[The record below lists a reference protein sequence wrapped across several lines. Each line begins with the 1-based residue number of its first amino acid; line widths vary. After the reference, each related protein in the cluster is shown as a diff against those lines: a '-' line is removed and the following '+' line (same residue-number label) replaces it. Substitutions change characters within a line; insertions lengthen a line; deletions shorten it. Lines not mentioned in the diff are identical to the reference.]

1 MNKFYII
8 LIIVLILLFHDNFRK
23 IRNENVVY
31 IGNYKT
37 KNFQKDSKSFFKD
50 VEDKKIYS
58 EETLEELARTE
69 DQFLALES
77 ETVCGGLSRYR
88 EAMVLDQQMKDRFM
102 GLDFKH
108 HHIHLKQMSEPNKLI
123 NKDLHCA

>member
-8 LIIVLILLFHDNFRK
+8 LIIVLFLLLHDNFRK
-23 IRNENVVY
+23 IRNDNIVY

-50 VEDKKIYS
+50 VENKKIYS

-88 EAMVLDQQMKDRFM
+88 EAMVLDQQMKDRFRA
-102 GLDFKH
+102 LDFMH
-108 HHIHLKQMSEPNKLI
+108 HQVHIKQMAEPSKLI
-123 NKDLHCA
+123 NKNLKCS